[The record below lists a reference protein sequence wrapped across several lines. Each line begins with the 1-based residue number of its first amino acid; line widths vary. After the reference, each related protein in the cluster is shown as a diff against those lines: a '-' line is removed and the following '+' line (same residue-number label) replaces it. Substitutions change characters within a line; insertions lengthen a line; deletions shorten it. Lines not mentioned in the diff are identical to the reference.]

1 MSIDFW
7 AYVFLGL
14 VQVATGIWGGI
25 VSSRSLPH
33 GRERTAHVGV
43 FVVLCFFGCAL
54 TIWSGLR
61 AVESQKA
68 AEREQQMLKSQLNTA
83 QRKLD
88 QTLLSQEYLKG
99 QVNSL
104 ATVIGQSGKNT
115 SDIGVIERLAKN
127 LAEATKAPAPRHLN
141 SQQITAMREVLI
153 RHDRGEIGA
162 MMYETGHLEA
172 KDFRDELAKAI
183 RGAGWK
189 VNPETDTS
197 TGILGPDFYGIEIA
211 FTYVERPTAPMVA
224 LRDAMLAAGLDV
236 NYREEKIAAF
246 GPNSMP
252 PIYETVDQNKAR

>member
-43 FVVLCFFGCAL
+43 FVVFCFFGCAL

-88 QTLLSQEYLKG
+88 QTLVSQEYLKG

-104 ATVIGQSGKNT
+104 ATVI
-115 SDIGVIERLAKN
+115 
-127 LAEATKAPAPRHLN
+127 
-141 SQQITAMREVLI
+141 
-153 RHDRGEIGA
+153 
-162 MMYETGHLEA
+162 
-172 KDFRDELAKAI
+172 
-183 RGAGWK
+183 
-189 VNPETDTS
+189 
-197 TGILGPDFYGIEIA
+197 
-211 FTYVERPTAPMVA
+211 
-224 LRDAMLAAGLDV
+224 
-236 NYREEKIAAF
+236 
-246 GPNSMP
+246 
-252 PIYETVDQNKAR
+252 